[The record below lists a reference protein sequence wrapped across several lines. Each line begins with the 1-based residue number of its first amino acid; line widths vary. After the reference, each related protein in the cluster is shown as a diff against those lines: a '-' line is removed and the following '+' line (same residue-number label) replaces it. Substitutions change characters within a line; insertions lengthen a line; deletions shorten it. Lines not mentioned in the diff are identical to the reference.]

1 MDSDLQKF
9 PLVLKTNPKC
19 IAQLGWRQGCILS
32 KNMVIQLQS
41 DSEKEV
47 IKGVS
52 ESEKEIIKG
61 VSESD
66 LLIVVTHDCD
76 LVNDSFED
84 EPEIEVVL
92 ARSVP
97 TKNALLFWGKNPRR
111 FQFELQSEQLLYEIW
126 IHDRVFLPRNLLL
139 NDSPDSERELE
150 ATLIKQICLW
160 VSKRYFRAAFP
171 DSFNNRIT
179 DKFKK
184 KIAEKFKKKGKE
196 ITAIYIAG
204 ADEEVQGNDMYK
216 IIIKATMQCETF
228 ENPVLLREAQS
239 IIDLLETEFCQCP
252 GIDVAQSL
260 LVSEADVS
268 IDDLRILKRWD
279 YDYLSFRGDTPDEIA
294 PYP

>member
-1 MDSDLQKF
+1 M
-9 PLVLKTNPKC
+9 C

-32 KNMVIQLQS
+32 KNMVIQLQNN
-41 DSEKEV
+41 DEI
-47 IKGVS
+47 IKDVS

-61 VSESD
+61 ANESD

-76 LVNDSFED
+76 LVHDSFEN

-92 ARSVP
+92 ARSV
-97 TKNALLFWGKNPRR
+97 TTENASRFWGKNPRK
-111 FQFELQSEQLLYEIW
+111 FQFELQPEQLLYEICV
-126 IHDRVFLPRNLLL
+126 HDRVFIPRKLLL
-139 NDSPDSERELE
+139 NDSPNSERQLE
-150 ATLIKQICLW
+150 ASLIKQVCLW
-160 VSKRYFRAAFP
+160 ISKRYFRAAFP

-239 IIDLLETEFCQCP
+239 IIDLLEIEFCQCP

-268 IDDLRILKRWD
+268 IDDLRFLKRWD
-279 YDYLSFRGDTPDEIA
+279 YDHLSFRGDTPDEIA